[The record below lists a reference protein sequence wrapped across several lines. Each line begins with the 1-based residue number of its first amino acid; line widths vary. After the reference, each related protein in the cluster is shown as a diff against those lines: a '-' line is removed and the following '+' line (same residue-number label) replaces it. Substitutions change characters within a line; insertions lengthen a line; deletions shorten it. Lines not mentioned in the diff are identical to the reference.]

1 MKCLEILICPESFS
15 TAVLFAH
22 QIIFYKNSFYEM
34 VQIYGANF
42 FCDLKLH
49 KIGRNIFIPKF
60 YFRIPWKIFL
70 FDCELHLKKVYRR
83 RHFDI
88 VRKAL

>member
-22 QIIFYKNSFYEM
+22 QKKNYKNSFYEM

-49 KIGRNIFIPKF
+49 KKWEKYF
-60 YFRIPWKIFL
+60 YT
-70 FDCELHLKKVYRR
+70 
-83 RHFDI
+83 
-88 VRKAL
+88 KALF